1 MDDDPKIG
9 DLALVLIQQQVRR
22 LGQLHHAVLADKDPE
37 ALHKLRISLRRL
49 RSGLEVFAPA
59 LLLPEGVHASR
70 LARVARRTGLT
81 RDLDVFREWLE
92 DPWWPELPEA
102 EQVALAKAM
111 ARLKR
116 DRRQAFEGMV
126 EALNGGRYLKLL
138 ALLNQW
144 QASPNYSLLGQ
155 QRLKPWLSD
164 WVCHLGQGLFLHNG
178 WFVADSAAEDLH
190 ELRKRIK
197 GLRYNL
203 EPFIPF
209 LPTKI
214 LDWIEELKQAQ
225 TVLGELHDL
234 TVLEASLLSQPLRR
248 KASPLPTLQE
258 AICQRQQQHW
268 QQWQAQAGRLSSD
281 ANRQDLH
288 RLILAPAENQG
299 ALLGQG

>member
-1 MDDDPKIG
+1 
-9 DLALVLIQQQVRR
+9 
-22 LGQLHHAVLADKDPE
+22 
-37 ALHKLRISLRRL
+37 
-49 RSGLEVFAPA
+49 
-59 LLLPEGVHASR
+59 
-70 LARVARRTGLT
+70 
-81 RDLDVFREWLE
+81 
-92 DPWWPELPEA
+92 
-102 EQVALAKAM
+102 
-111 ARLKR
+111 
-116 DRRQAFEGMV
+116 
-126 EALNGGRYLKLL
+126 
-138 ALLNQW
+138 
-144 QASPNYSLLGQ
+144 
-155 QRLKPWLSD
+155 
-164 WVCHLGQGLFLHNG
+164 LFLHNG
-178 WFVADSAAEDLH
+178 WFVADPAAEDLH

-248 KASPLPTLQE
+248 KASPLPTLQG
-258 AICQRQQQHW
+258 AISQRQQQHW

-288 RLILAPAENQG
+288 RLMLAPAENQG

>member
-1 MDDDPKIG
+1 
-9 DLALVLIQQQVRR
+9 
-22 LGQLHHAVLADKDPE
+22 
-37 ALHKLRISLRRL
+37 L

-59 LLLPEGVHASR
+59 LQLPEGVHASR

-81 RDLDVFREWLE
+81 RDLDVFRQRLE
-92 DPWWPELPEA
+92 DPWWPQLPEG

-144 QASPNYSLLGQ
+144 QASPTYSLLGQ

-178 WFVADSAAEDLH
+178 WFVNDPAADDLH

-209 LPTKI
+209 LPTTI
-214 LDWIEELKQAQ
+214 LGWIEELKQAQ
-225 TVLGELHDL
+225 AVLGELHDL
-234 TVLEASLLSQPLRR
+234 TVLEASLVTQPLRR
-248 KASPLPTLQE
+248 KASPIPTLQE

-281 ANRQDLH
+281 AKRQELH
-288 RLILAPAENQG
+288 RLILAPA
-299 ALLGQG
+299 

>member
-1 MDDDPKIG
+1 
-9 DLALVLIQQQVRR
+9 
-22 LGQLHHAVLADKDPE
+22 
-37 ALHKLRISLRRL
+37 
-49 RSGLEVFAPA
+49 
-59 LLLPEGVHASR
+59 
-70 LARVARRTGLT
+70 
-81 RDLDVFREWLE
+81 
-92 DPWWPELPEA
+92 
-102 EQVALAKAM
+102 
-111 ARLKR
+111 
-116 DRRQAFEGMV
+116 MV

-144 QASPNYSLLGQ
+144 QAAPSYSLLGQ
-155 QRLKPWLSD
+155 QRLKPWLID

-178 WFVADSAAEDLH
+178 WFVNDPAADDLH

-248 KASPLPTLQE
+248 KASPLPSLQG
-258 AICQRQQQHW
+258 AISQRQQQHW
-268 QQWQAQAGRLSSD
+268 QQWQAQAGRLCSD

>member
-1 MDDDPKIG
+1 
-9 DLALVLIQQQVRR
+9 
-22 LGQLHHAVLADKDPE
+22 
-37 ALHKLRISLRRL
+37 
-49 RSGLEVFAPA
+49 
-59 LLLPEGVHASR
+59 
-70 LARVARRTGLT
+70 
-81 RDLDVFREWLE
+81 
-92 DPWWPELPEA
+92 
-102 EQVALAKAM
+102 M

-178 WFVADSAAEDLH
+178 WFVNDPAAEDLH

-197 GLRYNL
+197 ALRYNL

-248 KASPLPTLQE
+248 KASPLPTLQG
-258 AICQRQQQHW
+258 AISQRQQQHW